1 MELSLDEVKELAR
14 RVGFDIKVS
23 ASYKK
28 RVSELNLAKSERTIP
43 MTYTGIPDG
52 MLRHE
57 YQVRLC
63 RDQVLR
69 VMTKASGCILDRD
82 QAEASVKQ
90 RKGIFGASC
99 HTALQEHWPDVSI
112 HKLRLD
118 QWATPWISCL
128 FAGSWLLLVTMST
141 TIDITRQW
149 SMIFFLLAFINLFD
163 VIPKLD
169 FNLPG
174 RLTSSPAPVHLSP

>member
-99 HTALQEHWPDVSI
+99 HTALQEYWPDVSI

-118 QWATPWISCL
+118 Q
-128 FAGSWLLLVTMST
+128 
-141 TIDITRQW
+141 
-149 SMIFFLLAFINLFD
+149 
-163 VIPKLD
+163 
-169 FNLPG
+169 
-174 RLTSSPAPVHLSP
+174 